1 MNKLKLFLVIC
12 ILMTSQVANAFDD
25 NRQGFILGLG
35 AGFHNID
42 TDFNYDGSK
51 FNSESKSG
59 LATSFKIGWGITNQ
73 FALYYVRN
81 ASWYSAPYFN
91 GYTTSDITYLAG
103 ISGIGGTFYLSPSA
117 PSGYFL
123 GAIGIGDLSA
133 PFESNIKSDT
143 GSALMFGGGY
153 EVSKHIQI
161 EATLLS
167 TDIDSADDSRLNLKS
182 SSIQFTFNYI
192 WY

>member
-12 ILMTSQVANAFDD
+12 VLMTSQVANAFDD
-25 NRQGFILGLG
+25 NRQGFILGVG

-42 TDFNYDGSK
+42 TDFNYDGTK
-51 FNSESKSG
+51 FKSESETG
-59 LATSFKIGWGITNQ
+59 IATSFKIGWGITNQ

-81 ASWYSAPYFN
+81 ASWYS
-91 GYTTSDITYLAG
+91 TSYSDTTYLVG

-117 PSGYFL
+117 PSGYFM

-133 PFESNIKSDT
+133 PFESNVKSDT

-153 EVSKHIQI
+153 EISKHLQI

-167 TDIDSADDSRLNLKS
+167 TDIDSADDSRLNLKT
-182 SSIQFTFNYI
+182 SSIQFTFNYL

>member
-1 MNKLKLFLVIC
+1 
-12 ILMTSQVANAFDD
+12 MTSQVANAFDD

-81 ASWYSAPYFN
+81 ASWYSAPSFN

-133 PFESNIKSDT
+133 PFESNIESDT

-153 EVSKHIQI
+153 EVSKHLQI

-182 SSIQFTFNYI
+182 SSIQFTFNYL